1 MSDHRQWYA
10 MARAETGDAA
20 VIRIFGDI
28 GESWWG
34 DSVSAAQF
42 AADLDEIGE
51 VKALEVRLNSPGGD
65 MFDGVA
71 IYNTLRNHPAR
82 VTAYVDGL
90 AASAASVVAMG
101 ADEVVMGTG
110 TQLMIHDAWALSVGN
125 ADEMRAQ
132 AAVMDQLS
140 DSMADIYADRTG
152 GAAAEWRDTMRAESW
167 FGADEAVEAGL
178 ADRVV
183 KRDPKAGDTAS
194 DTGVAAAVRTSK
206 FAAKVFRYQ
215 GRAHAPAPHAPAR
228 PGGSTSKGGAVA
240 HEFTDEE
247 FTALREKLGL
257 GEDAATG
264 DLLDALDDKLEQ
276 ATKPAPAAE
285 PVAASL
291 PEGVVA
297 IERNILD
304 ELRRDA
310 AAGAAARAEQVRA
323 RRTSLVDAAARTGK
337 IRAADRERWLK
348 NLELDPEGYEDI
360 LAKLE
365 PGLAVNT
372 VEHGYDDGSV
382 EAPDDAQAVVA
393 SPKYKGWTV

>member
-10 MARAETGDAA
+10 MARAEASNTA
-20 VIRIFGDI
+20 VVRIFGDI
-28 GESWWG
+28 GDSWFG

-42 AADLDEIGE
+42 AADLEE
-51 VKALEVRLNSPGGD
+51 VGDVQALEVRLNSPGGD

-71 IYNTLRNHPAR
+71 IYNTLRNHPAK

-90 AASAASVVAMG
+90 AASAASVIAMG
-101 ADEVVMGTG
+101 ADELVMGTG

-140 DSMADIYADRTG
+140 DSMADIYADRAG
-152 GAAAEWRDTMRAESW
+152 GTPLEWRDAMRAESW
-167 FGADEAVEAGL
+167 YGADEAVQAGL
-178 ADRVV
+178 ADRIV
-183 KRDPKAGDTAS
+183 KRDPKAGDAAS
-194 DTGVAAAVRTSK
+194 DTGIAAALRASK
-206 FAAKVFRYQ
+206 IAAKYRYQ
-215 GRAHAPAPHAPAR
+215 GRAHAPAPHTPAR

-276 ATKPAPAAE
+276 ATKPALAPE
-285 PVAASL
+285 PVAAKL

-297 IERNILD
+297 IERGVLD

-310 AAGAAARAEQVRA
+310 AAGAAARAEQVKA
-323 RRTSLVDAAARTGK
+323 HRRGLVDAAASTGK

-348 NLELDPEGYEDI
+348 NLDLDPEGYEEI
-360 LAKLE
+360 LASLE

-372 VEHGYDDGSV
+372 AERGHDGGSV
-382 EAPDDAQAVVA
+382 EAPDDVQAVVA
-393 SPKYKGWTV
+393 TPLYKGWTV

>member
-1 MSDHRQWYA
+1 
-10 MARAETGDAA
+10 MAKAETGDAA

-28 GESWWG
+28 GDSWWG

-42 AADLDEIGE
+42 AEDLDEIGK
-51 VKALEVRLNSPGGD
+51 VAQLEVRLNSPGGD

-71 IYNTLRNHPAR
+71 IYNTLRNHPAK
-82 VTAYVDGL
+82 VVAYVDGL
-90 AASAASVVAMG
+90 AASAASVIAMG
-101 ADEVVMGTG
+101 ADELVMGTG

-140 DSMADIYADRTG
+140 DSMADIYADRAG
-152 GAAAEWRDTMRAESW
+152 GTATEWRNTMREESW
-167 FGADEAVEAGL
+167 FGADEAVAAGL

-183 KRDPKAGDTAS
+183 KREKATD
-194 DTGVAAAVRTSK
+194 DVEVAATLRQSK
-206 FAAKVFRYQ
+206 IAAKYRYK
-215 GRAHAPAPHAPAR
+215 GRAHAPTPKTPAR

-247 FTALREKLGL
+247 FTALRDKLGL
-257 GEDAATG
+257 GEDAAAG

-276 ATKPAPAAE
+276 ATKPAPAPE
-285 PVAASL
+285 PVAAKL

-297 IERNILD
+297 IERSILD

-310 AAGAAARAEQVRA
+310 AAGAAAREEQVKA
-323 RRTSLVDAAARTGK
+323 RRIGLVDAAASTGK
-337 IRAADRERWLK
+337 IRAADRGRWLK
-348 NLELDPEGYEDI
+348 NLELDPEGYEEI
-360 LAKLE
+360 LAQLE

-372 VEHGYDDGSV
+372 AERGYNSGDVETS
-382 EAPDDAQAVVA
+382 AQDEIKAVIE
-393 SPKYKGWTV
+393 SDKFKGWVV

>member
-1 MSDHRQWYA
+1 MSDRRQWYA
-10 MARAETGDAA
+10 MARAEASDAA

-28 GESWWG
+28 GDSWWG

-42 AADLDEIGE
+42 AEDLDEIGK
-51 VKALEVRLNSPGGD
+51 VAQLEVRLNSPGGD

-90 AASAASVVAMG
+90 AASAASVIAMG
-101 ADEVVMGTG
+101 ADELVMGTG

-140 DSMADIYADRTG
+140 DSMADIYADRAG
-152 GAAAEWRDTMRAESW
+152 GTADEWRNAMRDESW

-183 KRDPKAGDTAS
+183 KREKATDDTS
-194 DTGVAAAVRTSK
+194 VAAAVHSSK
-206 FAAKVFRYQ
+206 FAAKVFRYS

-257 GEDAATG
+257 GEDAAAG
-264 DLLDALDDKLEQ
+264 DLLDALDEKLEQ
-276 ATKPAPAAE
+276 APAAKAAE
-285 PVAASL
+285 PPAAAQL

-297 IERNILD
+297 IERNVLD

-310 AAGAAARAEQVRA
+310 AAGAAARAEQVKA
-323 RRTSLVDAAARTGK
+323 RRLSLVDAAAATGK

-348 NLELDPEGYEDI
+348 NLELDPEGYEEI

-372 VEHGYDDGSV
+372 VERGYDDGSV
-382 EAPDDAQAVVA
+382 EAPDDVQAVVNSA
-393 SPKYKGWTV
+393 TYKGWTV

>member
-1 MSDHRQWYA
+1 
-10 MARAETGDAA
+10 MARAEASDAA

-28 GESWWG
+28 GDSWWG

-42 AADLDEIGE
+42 AEDLEEIGK
-51 VKALEVRLNSPGGD
+51 VAQLEVRLNSPGGD

-71 IYNTLRNHPAR
+71 IYNTLRNHPAK

-90 AASAASVVAMG
+90 AASAASVIAMG
-101 ADEVVMGTG
+101 ADELVMGTG

-132 AAVMDQLS
+132 AAVMDKLS
-140 DSMADIYADRTG
+140 DAMADIYADRTG
-152 GAAAEWRDTMRAESW
+152 GYSADWREAMREESW
-167 FGADEAVEAGL
+167 YGADEAVKAGL

-183 KRDPKAGDTAS
+183 KREKATEDT
-194 DTGVAAAVRTSK
+194 DVAAAVRSSK

-228 PGGSTSKGGAVA
+228 PGGSTEKGGAVA

-257 GEDAATG
+257 GEDAAAG
-264 DLLDALDDKLEQ
+264 DLLDALDEKLEQ
-276 ATKPAPAAE
+276 APKDEGQPQRE

-297 IERNILD
+297 IERGVLD

-323 RRTSLVDAAARTGK
+323 RRTALVDAAAEAGK
-337 IRAADRERWLK
+337 IRASDRTRWLT
-348 NLELDPEGYEDI
+348 NLELDPETYEDV

-372 VEHGYDDGSV
+372 SERGYDSG
-382 EAPDDAQAVVA
+382 ETETPDDVQAVVT
-393 SPKYKGWTV
+393 SDKYKGWTV

>member
-10 MARAETGDAA
+10 MARAEASNSA
-20 VIRIFGDI
+20 VVRIFGDI
-28 GESWWG
+28 GDSWVG

-42 AADLDEIGE
+42 AADLEEMGD
-51 VKALEVRLNSPGGD
+51 VQALEVRLNSPGGD

-71 IYNTLRNHPAR
+71 IYNTLRNHPAK

-90 AASAASVVAMG
+90 AASAASVIAMG
-101 ADEVVMGTG
+101 ADELVMGTG
-110 TQLMIHDAWALSVGN
+110 TQLMIHDAWALSIGN

-152 GAAAEWRDTMRAESW
+152 GTPGEWRDAMRAESW
-167 FGADEAVEAGL
+167 YGADEAVQAGL

-183 KRDPKAGDTAS
+183 KRDKDTS
-194 DTGVAAAVRTSK
+194 NTDVAAALRTSK
-206 FAAKVFRYQ
+206 IAAKYRYQ

-257 GEDAATG
+257 GEDAAAG

-276 ATKPAPAAE
+276 ALSPMQAPAAE
-285 PVAASL
+285 PVAAKL
-291 PEGVVA
+291 PDGVVA
-297 IERNILD
+297 IERGVLD

-310 AAGAAARAEQVRA
+310 AAGAAARAEQVKA

-348 NLELDPEGYEDI
+348 NLELDPEGYEEI
-360 LAKLE
+360 LASLE

-372 VEHGYDDGSV
+372 AERGYDDGSV
-382 EAPDDAQAVVA
+382 EAPDDVQAVIA

>member
-1 MSDHRQWYA
+1 
-10 MARAETGDAA
+10 MARAEASDAA

-28 GESWWG
+28 GDSWWG

-42 AADLDEIGE
+42 AEDLTEIGK
-51 VKALEVRLNSPGGD
+51 VAQLEVRLNSPGGD

-71 IYNTLRNHPAR
+71 IYNTLRNHPAK

-90 AASAASVVAMG
+90 AASAASVIAMG
-101 ADEVVMGTG
+101 ADELVMGTG

-125 ADEMRAQ
+125 ADDMRAQ

-140 DSMADIYADRTG
+140 DSMADIYADRAG
-152 GAAAEWRDTMRAESW
+152 GTAAEWRDSMREESW
-167 FGADEAVEAGL
+167 YGADEAVKAGL

-183 KRDPKAGDTAS
+183 KREKATEDT
-194 DTGVAAAVRTSK
+194 DVAAAVRSSK

-264 DLLDALDDKLEQ
+264 DLLDALDEKLEQ
-276 ATKPAPAAE
+276 APKIEDEQRE
-285 PVAASL
+285 PVAARL

-297 IERNILD
+297 IERGVLD

-310 AAGAAARAEQVRA
+310 AAGAAARAEQVKA
-323 RRTSLVDAAARTGK
+323 RRTALVDAAAEAGK
-337 IRAADRERWLK
+337 IRASDRTRWLK

-360 LAKLE
+360 LASLE

-372 VEHGYDDGSV
+372 TERGYDSG
-382 EAPDDAQAVVA
+382 ETETPDDVQAVVA
-393 SPKYKGWTV
+393 SPLYKGWNV